1 MTAGKRW
8 APVLGAC
15 LAMGALLVGGLWWR
29 ATRDGGSDAAS
40 RKPAASA
47 AMADGG
53 DSRNARRLAFRTRLL
68 PDGGVSADAAS
79 VRIGLANVSPDDLA
93 AYRAWLRGGREGAGP
108 GRLEDLAVVTRWI
121 DAPAAIAGDGS
132 VVVGPMSLPAADRYL
147 LQARAGDALRFYEAA
162 FGRDDPP
169 DDVRPRVAA
178 GLRVRAPVDGAG
190 VLFRRVEGGG
200 DAEWQSL
207 MRRESP
213 QLLDAYD
220 ERPFAV
226 GADTTVAPLP
236 PGPIEI
242 VAVVDGVETERR
254 RVDLAAGRLAAFA
267 FDAESASLAA
277 ALPTTLWLRLIE
289 RGSGAPVREATL
301 QWSSPRGER
310 LLHPDAAGVVRIDG
324 VDPLRPLSLQALF
337 PPPKSSSFLIDA
349 LPSWP
354 ERLPLEL
361 DPKDARIVAGR
372 LEATVE
378 LAPLRWL
385 IVETPGIAI
394 PRRPRMGDPY
404 PVFVLQRRDGAV
416 WRDAAADHFR
426 PVADGIAVSLDRPG
440 EVRVAALLAPWR
452 VAYSDAVE
460 VGLDATRHRTR
471 LDATGGRRVLVRLT
485 FDGRPLARA
494 PVRVIAPLRG
504 VPPAQPPVD
513 ADGRLV
519 LEKVNVAAVR
529 MEVPGF
535 EQVEVRLGDEEV
547 VVALRRERD

>member
-15 LAMGALLVGGLWWR
+15 LATGALLVGGLWWR
-29 ATRDGGSDAAS
+29 ATRGDASDAAVRTS
-40 RKPAASA
+40 AASA
-47 AMADGG
+47 AAADDGG
-53 DSRNARRLAFRTRLL
+53 RRDARRLAFRTRLL
-68 PDGGVSADAAS
+68 ADGGVSADATS

-108 GRLEDLAVVTRWI
+108 GRFEDLATVTRWI
-121 DAPAAIAGDGS
+121 DAPAAVADDGS

-147 LQARAGDALRFYEAA
+147 LQARAGDALRFYETA
-162 FGRDDPP
+162 FGPDDPP
-169 DDVRPRVAA
+169 DEVRPRVAA
-178 GLRVRAPVDGAG
+178 GLRVRAPVDGVG
-190 VLFRRVEGGG
+190 VLFRRVDGGG
-200 DAEWQSL
+200 DAQWQSL

-226 GADTTVAPLP
+226 GVDTIVAPLP

-254 RVDLAAGRLAAFA
+254 RVDLAAGRLAAFD

-289 RGSGAPVREATL
+289 RGSGVPVREATL

-310 LLHPDAAGVVRIDG
+310 RLRPDAAGVVRIDG

-337 PPPKSSSFLIDA
+337 PPPTSSSFLIEA

-354 ERLPLEL
+354 ERLPLEV
-361 DPKDARIVAGR
+361 DPKHARIVAGR

-378 LAPLRWL
+378 LVPLRWL

-404 PVFVLQRRDGAV
+404 PVFVLQRRDGGT
-416 WRDAAADHFR
+416 WRDASADHFR

-440 EVRVAALLAPWR
+440 AVRVAALLAPWR
-452 VAYSDAVE
+452 VAFSDAVE
-460 VGLDATRHRTR
+460 ANVDVARQRTR
-471 LDATGGRRVLVRLT
+471 LDATGGRRVRVRLT
-485 FDGRPLARA
+485 VDGRPLPRA
-494 PVRVIAPLRG
+494 PVQVIAPLRG

-519 LEKVNVAAVR
+519 LEQVNVPTVR
-529 MEVPGF
+529 MEVPGY
-535 EQVEVRLGDEEV
+535 EQVEVRLDEGEV